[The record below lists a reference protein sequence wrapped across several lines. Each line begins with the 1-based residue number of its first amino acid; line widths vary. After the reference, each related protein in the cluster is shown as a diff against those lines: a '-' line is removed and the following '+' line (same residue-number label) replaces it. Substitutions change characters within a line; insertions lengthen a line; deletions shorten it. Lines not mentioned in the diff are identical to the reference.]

1 VPAAVNVFEEHSN
14 DCYSQSTANFYGE
27 LVSQTN
33 LSIIQLLLNTN
44 DYDVVQS
51 AIAALVQ
58 AAMSSEIDG
67 MIKEMDA
74 IPRLLELLATDDPYL
89 CQYVSWLLNYMV
101 EGNDERK
108 RQFLAMGGIEVIIEI
123 ASKGVIH
130 SGMNYTFFLMEN
142 LCQEETC
149 LTHFLSLPWIRV
161 FLPFISKEVHENG
174 EYSELINVVANLMSK
189 LSVIGEVCQGIV
201 SHQLQEVLFFWILD
215 ANSSELAASSITTL
229 VNLLK
234 DPVSFEVISN
244 ESNLSVTLRCFQS
257 TMRQIDSAYLTCL
270 SLSGLTVFM
279 HDLNYLRICLDMGIH
294 VDALNCMMPDQP
306 EMLAWCLTLLLSVA
320 VPTLGSQALRECEI
334 TLPRLLIGLQA
345 SMGNEN
351 NLASALEILRAL
363 AQDRPSLVRMVELSF
378 AEELLACRQQHG
390 SNPGLVAAIDSI
402 LSAMNP
408 RIMELL
414 QVQALTASEVRK
426 LAEEGLLPPE
436 PATVVVETEDITK
449 EVVEEVVEVVEV
461 VEEVVEEVVASYH
474 ELLLA
479 GEGIFTPVAWQSV
492 PSRSAE
498 AAEAL
503 LQEGKDRE
511 MSRELLESRLVHEEQ
526 LNKDLQGML
535 DASKK
540 EEAQLSKLLWEV
552 EAKAKANDQHYELS
566 LMQSELARRRQE
578 QNDKARIMKL
588 MVKLASAEQVVENGT
603 SLPENATSSNDE
615 VSKLQAK
622 IVELECQIEVSRAQS
637 KEMEERCQA
646 RIVEEK
652 KHAFISIRSAHESNL
667 RSLAQVRDGHAMQL
681 LVEEEK
687 RLRLETEVNS
697 QAAKAREEYQLLEG
711 VNSSNQNEISALL
724 AKIDVLELE
733 RGLLEQ
739 RVAMVT
745 AKADDSQSRCDEL
758 EKRLEKLLKSGDFGG
773 EADVWREKAVAC
785 EIQLVCQ
792 VEKHGKWKRRARQL
806 REELGLLQEQWRES
820 QVSMIQLQTKV
831 EVQKVLQLRES
842 DQIQQIEQ
850 TREQEKVQWQNE
862 KELWVQRADEL
873 ERQVAAVTGEREEMT
888 RKHSAVEDRLHR
900 IREVYGMDVESA
912 LDEFVKKLSYQE
924 KTINLLRRELSQ
936 AHQTAAQSRAEAE
949 AKSQSYQE
957 VSRQLSL
964 LQQSRSKRSEL
975 APIVGVASPPSTG
988 ETYRR
993 TNIYRSALE
1002 AGPTSASASKSNSQC
1017 ENENDRAVSMT
1028 PTAPAVDRSPH
1039 PHASPRTQHSS
1050 LYGREVVRIDSTV
1063 VKT

>member
-1 VPAAVNVFEEHSN
+1 MPAAVNVFEEHSN

-294 VDALNCMMPDQP
+294 VDALNCLMPDQP
-306 EMLAWCLTLLLSVA
+306 EMLVWCLTLLLSVA
-320 VPTLGSQALRECEI
+320 VPTLGSQALRECDI

-351 NLASALEILRAL
+351 NLELALEIVRAL

-408 RIMELL
+408 RIIELL

-436 PATVVVETEDITK
+436 PATVVVETEDVT
-449 EVVEEVVEVVEV
+449 EVVEEVVEKLVEKVVEKV
-461 VEEVVEEVVASYH
+461 VEEQKVVMVEIGIQVGETTSSLEEELASLREYKLRCMEIGKEWEEKSQSLEEELASLREDKLRCMEIGKEWEEKSQTLLQSGWTAMEAKVAQLQQRLLQLETDQKKASKDAAHFQALHRRISSVVILEE
-474 ELLLA
+474 ELMENRDNENDAATVMAKVVLEPML
-479 GEGIFTPVAWQSV
+479 EPDT
-492 PSRSAE
+492 SRSAQISRLMSQISE
-498 AAEAL
+498 VEKKAAAERSTRDTFMVSSNLFKRAMADG
-503 LQEGKDRE
+503 QKYKA
-511 MSRELLESRLVHEEQ
+511 MSQ
-526 LNKDLQGML
+526 LNRN
-535 DASKK
+535 SP
-540 EEAQLSKLLWEV
+540 S
-552 EAKAKANDQHYELS
+552 S
-566 LMQSELARRRQE
+566 L
-578 QNDKARIMKL
+578 
-588 MVKLASAEQVVENGT
+588 
-603 SLPENATSSNDE
+603 
-615 VSKLQAK
+615 
-622 IVELECQIEVSRAQS
+622 
-637 KEMEERCQA
+637 
-646 RIVEEK
+646 
-652 KHAFISIRSAHESNL
+652 
-667 RSLAQVRDGHAMQL
+667 
-681 LVEEEK
+681 
-687 RLRLETEVNS
+687 
-697 QAAKAREEYQLLEG
+697 
-711 VNSSNQNEISALL
+711 
-724 AKIDVLELE
+724 
-733 RGLLEQ
+733 
-739 RVAMVT
+739 RVAPSSV
-745 AKADDSQSRCDEL
+745 D
-758 EKRLEKLLKSGDFGG
+758 
-773 EADVWREKAVAC
+773 
-785 EIQLVCQ
+785 
-792 VEKHGKWKRRARQL
+792 
-806 REELGLLQEQWRES
+806 
-820 QVSMIQLQTKV
+820 KV
-831 EVQKVLQLRES
+831 
-842 DQIQQIEQ
+842 
-850 TREQEKVQWQNE
+850 
-862 KELWVQRADEL
+862 
-873 ERQVAAVTGEREEMT
+873 
-888 RKHSAVEDRLHR
+888 
-900 IREVYGMDVESA
+900 
-912 LDEFVKKLSYQE
+912 
-924 KTINLLRRELSQ
+924 
-936 AHQTAAQSRAEAE
+936 
-949 AKSQSYQE
+949 
-957 VSRQLSL
+957 
-964 LQQSRSKRSEL
+964 
-975 APIVGVASPPSTG
+975 
-988 ETYRR
+988 
-993 TNIYRSALE
+993 
-1002 AGPTSASASKSNSQC
+1002 
-1017 ENENDRAVSMT
+1017 
-1028 PTAPAVDRSPH
+1028 
-1039 PHASPRTQHSS
+1039 
-1050 LYGREVVRIDSTV
+1050 
-1063 VKT
+1063 